1 MPVIETGRI
10 LKADNL
16 AQRGL
21 PVSFQYAD
29 IEQRCD
35 AQLQAAEAQAEQIL
49 LAAEAHAEELRAE
62 AWQLGHT
69 TGSLLAESE
78 FEAAVETEVQQ
89 RLQER
94 LRYLVPA
101 LQTATN
107 QLIQDREQILLQW
120 ESAAIQLSLTLAER
134 IVRRELQLQPEV
146 PRALIAE
153 ILQLTAGAS
162 SIVLRLNPAD
172 VQEIET
178 HSADWHELFSTS
190 ATLKVIA
197 DPQVTRGGC
206 LVETPQG
213 EIDGRIE
220 TQLVRLASELMGN
233 ELS

>member
-1 MPVIETGRI
+1 M
-10 LKADNL
+10 
-16 AQRGL
+16 
-21 PVSFQYAD
+21 
-29 IEQRCD
+29 
-35 AQLQAAEAQAEQIL
+35 QAAEAQAEQIL

-69 TGSLLAESE
+69 TGSLQAESE
-78 FEAAVETEVQQ
+78 FEATVEAEVQQ

-178 HSADWHELFSTS
+178 NSADWHELFATS
-190 ATLKVIA
+190 VTLKVIA
-197 DPQVTRGGC
+197 DSQVTRGGC

-220 TQLVRLASELMGN
+220 TQLARLASELMGN